1 MIRKRIKKTI
11 SLTIISKR
19 IKDLEINLTL
29 EVNDL

>member
-1 MIRKRIKKTI
+1 MIRKRIKKPI

-19 IKDLEINLTL
+19 IKDLEINLTM